1 MKILVTGGH
10 GFIGHHLVK
19 ALIDLGHEVIVVDN
33 HDTYNTMSDY
43 ELEKIINERI
53 AYIGDHKW
61 ELGDISEYVINDK
74 YDIIYHLAG
83 YPRQYETALNPR
95 RAWLVAKNGLARVIN
110 APQDNLQR
118 VIYISTSMIYGNF
131 ENGVVESAETKPI
144 SEYGKFRQ
152 YCELQLKRWSNL
164 SGISYTIVRPSAVY
178 GPRDTRKR
186 IVGKFLD
193 RAMNNENLEL
203 KGGSEVLDFTYV
215 DDLVS
220 GLVKCLSDEAKNQI
234 FNITRSDSK
243 HRTIEDLA
251 KIVKEVTKSNSLLEY
266 QHRDLSFPKRGNLSI
281 ENAMNKIDYK
291 PVVDLEE
298 GIKRTYEWTKRFYG
312 K

>member
-1 MKILVTGGH
+1 
-10 GFIGHHLVK
+10 
-19 ALIDLGHEVIVVDN
+19 
-33 HDTYNTMSDY
+33 
-43 ELEKIINERI
+43 
-53 AYIGDHKW
+53 
-61 ELGDISEYVINDK
+61 
-74 YDIIYHLAG
+74 
-83 YPRQYETALNPR
+83 
-95 RAWLVAKNGLARVIN
+95 
-110 APQDNLQR
+110 
-118 VIYISTSMIYGNF
+118 MIYGNF

-193 RAMNNENLEL
+193 RVMNNEALEL

-220 GLVKCLSDEAKNQI
+220 GLVKCLSDEAKNQT

-251 KIVKEVTKSNSLLEY
+251 KIVKEVTNSNSLLEY
-266 QHRDLSFPKRGNLSI
+266 HPRDWSFPKRGNLSI